1 MSSLFNKNSG
11 ATWEQTD
18 DGMQPRFREKPVVA
32 SAAGTIA
39 GGTVEPRPAP
49 TVARTVIGAGGDV
62 EPARPSATRPPPPRP
77 AQAPAS
83 EAQSPARQIPAHEP
97 YPQTITRA
105 AMPEGRR
112 APSRP
117 PAKPAAASAT
127 PTPAAA
133 SAPASTPQAA
143 PAAAQ
148 PAQQRALTRREL
160 EGVVRW
166 YGGAK
171 TPGEVPQTSP
181 FVPNQRSW
189 DNKVTYG
196 EIVEEAKRQL
206 GERFKVSR
214 KDLNAMHERA
224 QAEAR
229 RQEEEALRASVNPD
243 RLEQLNN
250 RRRRSFTI
258 FGY

>member
-1 MSSLFNKNSG
+1 MSSLFSKNSG
-11 ATWEQTD
+11 ATWEHTN
-18 DGMQPRFREKPVVA
+18 DGMQPRFREPAPVSVA
-32 SAAGTIA
+32 STVA
-39 GGTVEPRPAP
+39 GGTIEQLRPRRTPSLAPRPEPAPPAPAPRPA
-49 TVARTVIGAGGDV
+49 
-62 EPARPSATRPPPPRP
+62 S
-77 AQAPAS
+77 APAS
-83 EAQSPARQIPAHEP
+83 PAQPQIPEP
-97 YPQTITRA
+97 YAQTITRA
-105 AMPEGRR
+105 PMPEGRR

-117 PAKPAAASAT
+117 PAKPATVAAAPA

-148 PAQQRALTRREL
+148 QAQQRALTRREL

-171 TPGEVPQTSP
+171 TPGEAPSTSP
-181 FVPNQRSW
+181 FVPNQRNW
-189 DNKVTYG
+189 ENKVTYG

-206 GERFKVSR
+206 GERFKISR
-214 KDLNAMHERA
+214 KDLDAMHERA